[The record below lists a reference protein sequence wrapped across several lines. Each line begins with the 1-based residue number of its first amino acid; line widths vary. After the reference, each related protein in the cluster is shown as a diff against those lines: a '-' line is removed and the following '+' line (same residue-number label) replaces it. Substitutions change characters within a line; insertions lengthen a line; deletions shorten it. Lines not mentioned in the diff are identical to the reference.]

1 MKIVPRTK
9 NSFLMRNL
17 INFNEVFVKNVFKIT
32 SIRFLI
38 NLKSFILFKK
48 ELG

>member
-17 INFNEVFVKNVFKIT
+17 ISFNEDFVKSIFKIT
-32 SIRFLI
+32 SIQFLI
-38 NLKSFILFKK
+38 NLKSFILSKK
-48 ELG
+48 EPA